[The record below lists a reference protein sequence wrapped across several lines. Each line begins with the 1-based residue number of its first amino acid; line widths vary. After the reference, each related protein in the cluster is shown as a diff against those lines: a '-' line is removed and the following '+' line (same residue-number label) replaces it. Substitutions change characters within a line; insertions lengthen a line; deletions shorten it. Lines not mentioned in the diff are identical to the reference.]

1 MAPVVQQLASVP
13 DSDIRAMAHYL
24 ASFQE
29 PATPAQATYAAQDY
43 IAAAQT
49 SSATLLGSAQ
59 RMFTMACAACHH
71 DGDGPKLLGA
81 NIPLALNT
89 NLHSDKPDNVIRVIL
104 EGVRKPAS
112 QAIGFMPSFA
122 GQLEDDQI
130 SALVQYMRARF
141 APDKAAWNNLEQ
153 SIARIRQETA
163 SQTGLTIPV
172 K

>member
-1 MAPVVQQLASVP
+1 
-13 DSDIRAMAHYL
+13 
-24 ASFQE
+24 
-29 PATPAQATYAAQDY
+29 
-43 IAAAQT
+43 
-49 SSATLLGSAQ
+49 
-59 RMFTMACAACHH
+59 MACAACHH

-81 NIPLALNT
+81 NVPLALNT

-122 GQLEDDQI
+122 GQLEDEQV
-130 SALVQYMRARF
+130 SALVQYMRASF
-141 APDKAAWNNLEQ
+141 APDKPAWSSLEP

-163 SQTGLTIPV
+163 SQTGPAIPA

>member
-1 MAPVVQQLASVP
+1 
-13 DSDIRAMAHYL
+13 
-24 ASFQE
+24 
-29 PATPAQATYAAQDY
+29 
-43 IAAAQT
+43 
-49 SSATLLGSAQ
+49 
-59 RMFTMACAACHH
+59 MFTMACAACHH

-112 QAIGFMPSFA
+112 QAIGFMPSFSA
-122 GQLEDDQI
+122 QLDDEQLE
-130 SALVQYMRARF
+130 SLVNYMRARF
-141 APDKAAWNNLEQ
+141 APDKPVWNNLEQ

-163 SQTGLTIPV
+163 HTQGAASPA